1 MNEDKDYVIGII
13 QHLHLTHGI
22 MFFITTKDFDVL
34 YNWWEKRIPRRLVEE
49 SIAAV
54 VERWNKKN
62 RKIYSFAN
70 FGYEVK
76 KNLKAFL
83 QLSVGAG
90 SSTDSTKPQETGAE
104 ENELAE
110 IENFLAQFP
119 QELADI
125 KSDFDVLYQKLKNKE
140 DADPEAVH
148 QKLLE
153 MFRDDEELDIKTTIF
168 VRNLAPELRKPKI
181 RQRYR
186 LNYLKN
192 KFNIPDFD
200 I

>member
-13 QHLHLTHGI
+13 QHLHITHDSV
-22 MFFITTKDFDVL
+22 FFITTKDFDVL

-62 RKIYSFAN
+62 KKIYSFAN

-90 SSTDSTKPQETGAE
+90 SSSDSTKPQETGTD
-104 ENELAE
+104 ENELAD
-110 IENFLAQFP
+110 IENFLTRYP
-119 QELADI
+119 KELE
-125 KSDFDVLYQKLKNKE
+125 KLKGDFDALYQKLKNKE

-148 QKLLE
+148 LKLLE
-153 MFRDDEELDIKTTIF
+153 LFHNDEELDIKTTIF
-168 VRNLAPELRKPKI
+168 LRNLAPELRKPEI
-181 RQRYR
+181 QQRYR

-200 I
+200 S